1 LQKDALAV
9 GDSTQ
14 LEIIFSTGL
23 FTNRVTKTPRITT
36 NEGPPDKMVKITC
49 DVIARP
55 DSTYPIVVRPYKV
68 DLSQFGDKERTEVKF
83 TIQNVSD
90 KSIVPTVVSIPN
102 DFVTVKLPKSI
113 AAGKTAE
120 AIIKIKKEAEEKTFN
135 KSITLQLNDEKSS
148 RFTIPITRAIRS
160 AGSASPAV
168 AQPVTPGH

>member
-23 FTNRVTKTPRITT
+23 YANRVTKTPRITT

-49 DVIARP
+49 DVIAKP
-55 DSTYPIVVRPYKV
+55 DSTYPIVIKPYKV

-90 KSIVPTVVSIPN
+90 KSVVPTLVSSAD

-113 AAGKTAE
+113 AAGKTVE
-120 AIIKIKKEAEEKTFN
+120 AVIKIKKEAEAKPFN

-148 RFTIPITRAIRS
+148 RFTIPITRTLR
-160 AGSASPAV
+160 GTGTASPAV